1 MTAQTPV
8 IQPAPAGAPGAAP
21 IDEVVVEPSSGWPS
35 LELREVWRA
44 HELLYFLA
52 WRDVKVRYKQT
63 ALGIAWVVL
72 QPLLTVV
79 FFTIFFNRI
88 ANISTGGRALPGLLA
103 AAASCSG
110 RSSPTPCRSRRSRS
124 SRMRTC

>member
-21 IDEVVVEPSSGWPS
+21 VDEVVIEPSSGWPS

-44 HELLYFLA
+44 RELLYFLA

-63 ALGIAWVVL
+63 ALGIAW
-72 QPLLTVV
+72 
-79 FFTIFFNRI
+79 
-88 ANISTGGRALPGLLA
+88 AC
-103 AAASCSG
+103 CS
-110 RSSPTPCRSRRSRS
+110 RC
-124 SRMRTC
+124 